1 MVWVENLIH
10 LNSLLIVPKKMFYI
24 QELFL
29 IATTI
34 ATIFEQVI
42 SYEIGQF
49 CILIGNL
56 ANLRLHEPCP
66 VVYMS
71 VHLTVKTPWFPCL
84 LHDNIVHL
92 FAILRLSL
100 RDESIVISL
109 NSRAQ
114 APFSLIVDQKK
125 DTYNEVIFI
134 GERRVLEFVRQSR
147 RILDGLV
154 DLLLVTAH

>member
-1 MVWVENLIH
+1 MNAC
-10 LNSLLIVPKKMFYI
+10 
-24 QELFL
+24 LFRFRRQ
-29 IATTI
+29 T
-34 ATIFEQVI
+34 
-42 SYEIGQF
+42 
-49 CILIGNL
+49 
-56 ANLRLHEPCP
+56 R
-66 VVYMS
+66 
-71 VHLTVKTPWFPCL
+71 L
-84 LHDNIVHL
+84 LHDNIIHL

-154 DLLLVTAH
+154 DLLLVTTH